1 VNQPSQYKH
10 RSTEKLAEVFLGL
23 APTGMMKLMWMG
35 VSPMIAPMLEAV
47 DNDAELRK
55 RIRDLVV
62 STAEAFKE
70 EEKDA
75 KEV

>member
-1 VNQPSQYKH
+1 MSNPSQYKH
-10 RSTEKLAEVFLGL
+10 KSTRKLAEVFLGL

-35 VSPMIAPMLEAV
+35 VSPMIAPMLEAI

-55 RIRDLVV
+55 KIRDLVV
-62 STAEAFKE
+62 DAARVFE
-70 EEKDA
+70 EENA